1 MRPAIWSVGR
11 NVDQY
16 LIFHYI
22 TMPPGDAREAN
33 RASTLTISGKIKP
46 VYEAEVTPM
55 LIASQLTRDPLH
67 L

>member
-1 MRPAIWSVGR
+1 
-11 NVDQY
+11 
-16 LIFHYI
+16 
-22 TMPPGDAREAN
+22 MPPGDAREAN

-55 LIASQLTRDPLH
+55 LIASQLTRDPLQ